1 MQPLHVQ
8 RAFCLKY
15 NTVCDRQLGYIL
27 VFQSQ
32 HWEALEM
39 LWFAVKALSH
49 FARLLMYH
57 DPPVT
62 VRFSINMIQLPLY
75 IVVPIT
81 KKKKSLVQNLKIVK
95 LEKKNI

>member
-1 MQPLHVQ
+1 MQLFNVQ
-8 RAFCLKY
+8 RAFCLEY

-32 HWEALEM
+32 HWKALEM
-39 LWFAVKALSH
+39 LWFAAKALSH

-62 VRFSINMIQLPLY
+62 VRFGINMIQLPLY
-75 IVVPIT
+75 IIVAV
-81 KKKKSLVQNLKIVK
+81 KKA
-95 LEKKNI
+95 